1 MKFQVPRHNLVSVY
15 TDYVW
20 SLTQTK
26 SFFTRQ
32 HVPSRCARIESD
44 LKKRALRAYEPPT
57 EMPKSRKL
65 HFVIHNQGTYDAV
78 KKESL
83 REYLVTQ
90 YGTALE
96 GYLIAQEM
104 YSHQPDDSHLQ
115 GNLFFKNAIHS
126 TALVKL
132 LKARYTPAGQ
142 ESIGRVQVEP
152 IKSEGRATSYMI
164 NSHKE
169 GGDPTPLQ
177 INDPSREAER
187 FNQWIDREIRVG
199 MANVFNILNPD
210 APQKTFAD
218 FRI

>member
-1 MKFQVPRHNLVSVY
+1 
-15 TDYVW
+15 
-20 SLTQTK
+20 
-26 SFFTRQ
+26 
-32 HVPSRCARIESD
+32 
-44 LKKRALRAYEPPT
+44 
-57 EMPKSRKL
+57 MPKSRKL
-65 HFVIHNQGTYDAV
+65 HFVIHNQGAYDAV

-104 YSHQPDDSHLQ
+104 YSHQPGDSHLQ
-115 GNLFFKNAIHS
+115 GNLFFKNQIHC

-164 NSHKE
+164 NSQKE
-169 GGDPTPLQ
+169 GGDPTPLTME
-177 INDPSREAER
+177 DPAREQER
-187 FNQWIDREIRVG
+187 FNIWIDKEVRIG
-199 MANVFNILNPD
+199 MANIYNMLHPNE
-210 APQKTFAD
+210 PQKTFAD